1 MSDFDLEGDDVAI
14 FTRFA
19 KRAGASS
26 LDGRRARET
35 RPVAP
40 SDRRR
45 MTQGSTKSRQL
56 NLKVT
61 PEFHERVGALARIE
75 GITMVDLVERAV
87 EAFARAREVEAG

>member
-1 MSDFDLEGDDVAI
+1 VAI
-14 FTRFA
+14 FARFA

-26 LDGRRARET
+26 LAGRRARET
-35 RPVAP
+35 RPLSPA
-40 SDRRR
+40 DRRL

-75 GITMVDLVERAV
+75 GIQMVELVERAV
-87 EAFARAREVEAG
+87 EAYALTRAVKEAEAD

>member
-1 MSDFDLEGDDVAI
+1 
-14 FTRFA
+14 
-19 KRAGASS
+19 
-26 LDGRRARET
+26 
-35 RPVAP
+35 
-40 SDRRR
+40 

>member
-19 KRAGASS
+19 KRAG
-26 LDGRRARET
+26 
-35 RPVAP
+35 
-40 SDRRR
+40 
-45 MTQGSTKSRQL
+45 L

-61 PEFHERVGALARIE
+61 PEFHERVGALARNE

-87 EAFARAREVEAG
+87 EAFARTRKTETS